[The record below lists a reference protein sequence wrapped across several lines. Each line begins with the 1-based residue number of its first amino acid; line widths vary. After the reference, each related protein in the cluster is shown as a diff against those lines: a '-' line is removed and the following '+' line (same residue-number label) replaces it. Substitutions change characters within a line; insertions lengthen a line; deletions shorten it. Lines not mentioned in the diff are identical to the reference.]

1 MSVATDR
8 TILERDAGH
17 RLIVTAV
24 VFGRL
29 LRRRIRGGAE
39 QLSAAFE
46 LLLPI
51 AIAEEPV
58 ITDPFEPLWLDME
71 QEPANEL
78 VGGQRHGGDM
88 IAVSVVLPAE
98 SNLVIVD
105 GDQTVVGDR
114 DPVGVAPDIVE
125 DLFVGRRRGASSRRP
140 IPPFALEAS
149 GA

>member
-1 MSVATDR
+1 VATDG

-24 VFGRL
+24 IFGRL
-29 LRRRIRGGAE
+29 VLRRRIRGGAK
-39 QLSAAFE
+39 QLSAAPEF
-46 LLLPI
+46 LLPI

-58 ITDPFEPLWLDME
+58 VADPFEPLWQDME
-71 QEPANEL
+71 QKPADEL
-78 VGGQRHGGDM
+78 VGGQRHGGDV

-114 DPVGVAPDIVE
+114 DPVGVAPEIVE
-125 DLFVGRRRGASSRRP
+125 DLLWA
-140 IPPFALEAS
+140 A
-149 GA
+149 